1 MVNHNFPWGG
11 GERKR
16 RGVWRC
22 PTSVVWKCY
31 VCSCPC
37 CKFFDLSCNVFARY
51 VETQVLRHNA
61 ITQSLM
67 NFPFEIIVSSLSLQL

>member
-11 GERKR
+11 G
-16 RGVWRC
+16 RGREGGIRVVLHQWC
-22 PTSVVWKCY
+22 GSV

-37 CKFFDLSCNVFARY
+37 CKFLDFSCNVFARY
-51 VETQVLRHNA
+51 VETQVVRHNA

-67 NFPFEIIVSSLSLQL
+67 NFPFEINVSSLSSQL